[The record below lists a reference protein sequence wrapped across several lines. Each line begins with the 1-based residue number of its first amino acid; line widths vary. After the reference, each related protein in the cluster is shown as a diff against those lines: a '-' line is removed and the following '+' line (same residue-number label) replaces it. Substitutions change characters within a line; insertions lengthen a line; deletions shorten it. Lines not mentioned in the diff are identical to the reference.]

1 MASTLSPLPACL
13 TPDNQIGSRKAYRHN
28 PYAYSLLNERDRH
41 SAATSFVELYKGILA
56 DGQGQVQRKV
66 HGVASTASPATV
78 TLSSSSSSAGKYD
91 SACPSPAPEEAE
103 ALAHAKCAG
112 DSGNDDGVSETSSDA
127 GSGER
132 SHGATLTR
140 TTTTTTTASKEK
152 EEALVGFSVTG
163 SHHLPLSVAASS
175 AASVAAPSVIR
186 YASVNFRFGSAWFVA
201 PFRTFVGDMV
211 VVQYPGNNN
220 SLHMGLVSSITTA
233 KPITFYTEDNM
244 DSNYLS
250 AEELETVPRLL
261 RHARDFDKE
270 TKLDL
275 RSHDLRSLANARALA
290 EELGAAIQFLD
301 AEWLLDLS
309 AVTFLVKVYG
319 SAELADQLVDEL
331 AMQEGAEVVFTYP
344 VSSSMY

>member
-1 MASTLSPLPACL
+1 MASMVSPAPARLSPEDRALP
-13 TPDNQIGSRKAYRHN
+13 TKAYRHN
-28 PYAYSLLNERDRH
+28 PYACALLNEKDRNC
-41 SAATSFVELYKGILA
+41 AAVSFVELYSLLA
-56 DGQGQVQRKV
+56 DGQGQGQKV
-66 HGVASTASPATV
+66 HATV
-78 TLSSSSSSAGKYD
+78 TGGSTHTSPI
-91 SACPSPAPEEAE
+91 PSPVPQSLDVAE
-103 ALAHAKCAG
+103 KTAAA
-112 DSGNDDGVSETSSDA
+112 DSGNDEGVSETSSDT
-127 GSGER
+127 GSSDR
-132 SHGATLTR
+132 SNAVAAATAR
-140 TTTTTTTASKEK
+140 KKAS
-152 EEALVGFSVTG
+152 VGFSVTG
-163 SHHLPLSVAASS
+163 SHHLPSTATPSLAVSL
-175 AASVAAPSVIR
+175 AAPSVIR

-250 AEELETVPRLL
+250 PEELLTVPRLL

-275 RSHDLRSLANARALA
+275 RSHDLRSLANARKLA
-290 EELGAAIQFLD
+290 EEMGAPIQFLD
-301 AEWLLDLS
+301 AEWLLDLT

-331 AMQEGAEVVFTYP
+331 AIQEGAEVVFTYP

>member
-1 MASTLSPLPACL
+1 MASAISPVPACL
-13 TPDNQIGSRKAYRHN
+13 MPERALVSGKGSYRHN
-28 PYAYSLLNERDRH
+28 PYAYTLLHEEDRD
-41 SAATSFVELYKGILA
+41 SAAVSFVELYNGPSA
-56 DGQGQVQRKV
+56 EGQAQVQKRVSAAISSGSKY
-66 HGVASTASPATV
+66 GST
-78 TLSSSSSSAGKYD
+78 
-91 SACPSPAPEEAE
+91 CPSPAPQPPKPSIAGDEAE
-103 ALAHAKCAG
+103 EEGEFARAAAMNASLAVSKSSAATA
-112 DSGNDDGVSETSSDA
+112 DSGNDDGVSETSSEA

-132 SHGATLTR
+132 SAV
-140 TTTTTTTASKEK
+140 AKE
-152 EEALVGFSVTG
+152 GFVDFCVTG
-163 SHHLPLSVAASS
+163 SHHLQPCCAV
-175 AASVAAPSVIR
+175 PQTSVIR

-201 PFRTFVGDMV
+201 PFRTFPGDMV

-220 SLHMGLVSSITTA
+220 SLHMGLVSSITTS

-250 AEELETVPRLL
+250 PEELQTVPRLL

-275 RSHDLRSLANARALA
+275 RSHDLRSLANARKLA
-290 EELGAAIQFLD
+290 EEMGAPIQFLD

-319 SAELADQLVDEL
+319 NAELADQLVDEL
-331 AMQEGAEVVFTYP
+331 AMEEGAEVVFTYP